1 MYKKPQFKGKYE
13 INFKIIMAVNN
24 LAKIQFYEGTD
35 EPVVPEIRLT
45 RGNDG
50 TTGQAIFIFE
60 KPQALSSIA
69 DGEITGMRM
78 IDSEGEILTREV
90 KVKFV
95 DGEPMFL
102 EGTYIW
108 KTKSDFD
115 RFMRFANSY
124 AKSNGLGYSEKK

>member
-1 MYKKPQFKGKYE
+1 MTANK
-13 INFKIIMAVNN
+13 A
-24 LAKIQFYEGTD
+24 AKIQFYNGID

-78 IDSEGEILTREV
+78 IDSEGEILTRDV
-90 KVKFV
+90 KVRFV
-95 DGEPMFL
+95 DGEPIYL
-102 EGTYIW
+102 ESVYIW
-108 KTKSDFD
+108 KKTSDFD
-115 RFMRFANSY
+115 RFMRFAKSY
-124 AKSNGLGYSEKK
+124 AKSNGLGYSENN

>member
-1 MYKKPQFKGKYE
+1 
-13 INFKIIMAVNN
+13 MAANN

-60 KPQALSSIA
+60 KPQALSSIV

-95 DGEPMFL
+95 DGEPMYL

>member
-1 MYKKPQFKGKYE
+1 MSEDKS
-13 INFKIIMAVNN
+13 
-24 LAKIQFYEGTD
+24 AKIQFYEGID

-45 RGNDG
+45 RSKDG
-50 TTGQAIFIFE
+50 TTGQAFFLFE
-60 KPQALSSIA
+60 KPQALSSITS
-69 DGEITGMRM
+69 GEINGMRL

-95 DGEPMFL
+95 DGDPIYL
-102 EGTYIW
+102 EAVYIW
-108 KTKSDFD
+108 KNTSDFE

>member
-1 MYKKPQFKGKYE
+1 
-13 INFKIIMAVNN
+13 MAVDKE
-24 LAKIQFYEGTD
+24 AKIQFYDGVN

-69 DGEITGMRM
+69 NGEITGMRM

-95 DGEPMFL
+95 DGDPMYL
-102 EGTYIW
+102 EGIYIW

-115 RFMRFANSY
+115 RFMRFATCY

>member
-1 MYKKPQFKGKYE
+1 MTANKQ
-13 INFKIIMAVNN
+13 
-24 LAKIQFYEGTD
+24 AKIQFYDGVD

-95 DGEPMFL
+95 DGDPMFL
-102 EGTYIW
+102 
-108 KTKSDFD
+108 
-115 RFMRFANSY
+115 AVSY
-124 AKSNGLGYSEKK
+124 THLTLPTNREV

>member
-1 MYKKPQFKGKYE
+1 MSSNKS
-13 INFKIIMAVNN
+13 
-24 LAKIQFYEGTD
+24 AKIQFYEGID

-60 KPQALSSIA
+60 KPQALTQIA

-78 IDSEGEILTREV
+78 IDSEGEISTREV

-95 DGEPMFL
+95 DGDPLYL

>member
-1 MYKKPQFKGKYE
+1 MS
-13 INFKIIMAVNN
+13 INKT
-24 LAKIQFYEGTD
+24 AKIQFYQGTD

-45 RGNDG
+45 RSKDG
-50 TTGQAIFIFE
+50 TTGQALFLFE
-60 KPQALSSIA
+60 KPQALSSITE
-69 DGEITGMRM
+69 GEITGMRM

-95 DGEPMFL
+95 DGEPIFL
-102 EGTYIW
+102 EAVYIW
-108 KTKSDFD
+108 KNTSDFD

>member
-1 MYKKPQFKGKYE
+1 
-13 INFKIIMAVNN
+13 MA
-24 LAKIQFYEGTD
+24 ADKSTKIQFYDGVD

-60 KPQALSSIA
+60 RPQALSAIS
-69 DGEITGMRM
+69 DGEITGMKM
-78 IDSEGEILTREV
+78 IDSEGEISTREV
-90 KVKFV
+90 KVRFV